1 MYSTP
6 KKQLHLSFLLHNII
20 TDWSSKN
27 VTLNITSLEENEEE
41 NSPSNNPPM
50 IIRDSITQSGILRR
64 FIGMQLESNTH
75 YSISLL
81 VKNGKWLE
89 IGHFQTGEKNRT
101 AISVVFTC
109 LFILFLVI
117 LGFFVFKRY
126 KQIQEKHQVN
136 PNRLLESGRIQPRNV
151 LIISNVDNRHHI
163 DVVLA
168 FNR

>member
-27 VTLNITSLEENEEE
+27 ATLNITSLEENEEE
-41 NSPSNNPPM
+41 NSPSNNPPIM
-50 IIRDSITQSGILRR
+50 IRDSITQSGILRR
-64 FIGMQLESNTH
+64 FIGTQLESNTH